1 MDPEAAVYHSVSAA
15 LGPGGRRGRAPFGL
29 EDHEMRSEL
38 AEREDGGESWGG
50 REYRRQRGYR
60 RAWPYFPIWVVF
72 PLIFL
77 LVRGPWMGGVG
88 YRGAPMS
95 GMVAWTF
102 AWIPVFIVGMI
113 VMRIVW
119 PMVMQMGAPRLRRE
133 AMREMDAGRVRQLEM
148 ELVDARSELRAL
160 REKVEWQ
167 EKLLGVQGPRS

>member
-1 MDPEAAVYHSVSAA
+1 
-15 LGPGGRRGRAPFGL
+15 
-29 EDHEMRSEL
+29 MRSEL

-50 REYRRQRGYR
+50 RGYRRQRGYR
-60 RAWPYFPIWVVF
+60 RGWPYFPIWVVF
-72 PLIFL
+72 PLLFL
-77 LVRGPWMGGVG
+77 LMRGPWMWGVG
-88 YRGAPMS
+88 YRGAPMG

-113 VMRIVW
+113 VMRIVV
-119 PMVMQMGAPRLRRE
+119 PMVMGMRGPRLRRE
-133 AMREMDAGRVRQLEM
+133 DVGERESGRVRQLEM